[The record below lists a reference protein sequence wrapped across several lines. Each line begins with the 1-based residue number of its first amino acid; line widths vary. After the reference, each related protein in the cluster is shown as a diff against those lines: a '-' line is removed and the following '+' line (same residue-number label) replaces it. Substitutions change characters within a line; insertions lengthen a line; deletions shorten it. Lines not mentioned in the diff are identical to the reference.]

1 MIVVENLTKEFK
13 IPVQKSGKLAMV
25 RNLFSSEFKIKRAV
39 DDISFHIQKGE
50 IVGYI
55 GKNGAGKST
64 TIKMLSGILQPT
76 RGRITVNGVEPS
88 RDRMINAEQIGVVF
102 GQKSQLWWDVP
113 LIESYKLL
121 KEIYKIDDKTY
132 NENLDSF
139 VSMLALEE
147 VLEKPVRQMSL
158 GQRVKSDI
166 VAALLHNPPI
176 LFLDEPTIGVDV
188 VSKKYLY
195 DFILKVNQ
203 EKQTTIIL
211 TTHDMND
218 MIKLCSR
225 IMIINEG
232 KLMYD
237 GSLPDMTDKYGKM
250 RSLLVEFESE
260 IPDFPVPGAECV
272 KSEASKK
279 TYVFNRFETTPS
291 KLIEYISKQYSIVDL
306 QVIEPEIEEIVRNM
320 YE

>member
-1 MIVVENLTKEFK
+1 LIVVENLTKEFK

-76 RGRITVNGVEPS
+76 SGRITVNGVEPS

-121 KEIYKIDDKTY
+121 KAIYKIDDKTY
-132 NENLDSF
+132 NKNLDYF
-139 VSMLALEE
+139 VPMLALEE
-147 VLEKPVRQMSL
+147 VIEKPVRQMSL

-237 GSLPDMTDKYGKM
+237 GSLPDMTEKYGKM
-250 RSLLVEFESE
+250 RSLLVELESE
-260 IPDFPVPGAECV
+260 IPDFPVPGAKCV